1 MERYIKPEIKDP
13 SKGPK
18 IKISINVYPFIVFAS
33 SIKIEFRSLKKH
45 TSIARPIA
53 ASAAATVKINIAKTC
68 PTKSPR
74 YDEKTTKLMFTD
86 AKISSIDIRIIIIFF
101 LLRKIPKTP
110 ITKSEAETIRK
121 CSIGIIIYPHLD

>member
-1 MERYIKPEIKDP
+1 M
-13 SKGPK
+13 
-18 IKISINVYPFIVFAS
+18 
-33 SIKIEFRSLKKH
+33 
-45 TSIARPIA
+45 
-53 ASAAATVKINIAKTC
+53 NIAKTC

-86 AKISSIDIRIIIIFF
+86 AKISSIDIRIIMIFF

-110 ITKSEAETIRK
+110 ITKREAETIRK